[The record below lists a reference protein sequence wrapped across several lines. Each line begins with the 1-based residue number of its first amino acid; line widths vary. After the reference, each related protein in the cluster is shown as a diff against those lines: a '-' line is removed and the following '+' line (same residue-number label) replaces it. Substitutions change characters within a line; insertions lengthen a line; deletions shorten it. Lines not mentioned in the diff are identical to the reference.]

1 LPSVVIGRAMTVA
14 DQVRTSDTDQG
25 TPWPMWKRL
34 EEERRRL
41 GPPMTDAEMDEF
53 KALIHQL

>member
-1 LPSVVIGRAMTVA
+1 MTIA
-14 DQVRTSDTDQG
+14 YQVRASGTDQD